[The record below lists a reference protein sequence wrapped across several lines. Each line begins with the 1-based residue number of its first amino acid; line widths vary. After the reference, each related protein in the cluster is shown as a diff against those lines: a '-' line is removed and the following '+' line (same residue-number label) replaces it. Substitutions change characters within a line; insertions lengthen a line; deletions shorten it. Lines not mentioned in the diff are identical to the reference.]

1 MKNLFV
7 NDQLRHIFLFFF
19 NSYRIG
25 RLAMNTGAV
34 VGAAVGGGVIV
45 LVVITLLLIL
55 ILVVKVLFIRRGTL
69 LRLGTQNS
77 LRASSAS

>member
-1 MKNLFV
+1 
-7 NDQLRHIFLFFF
+7 
-19 NSYRIG
+19 
-25 RLAMNTGAV
+25 MNTGAV

-45 LVVITLLLIL
+45 LVVITLLPIL
-55 ILVVKVLFIRRGTL
+55 ILVVKVLFIRRGML

>member
-1 MKNLFV
+1 
-7 NDQLRHIFLFFF
+7 
-19 NSYRIG
+19 
-25 RLAMNTGAV
+25 MNTGAV

-45 LVVITLLLIL
+45 LVVITLLPIL
-55 ILVVKVLFIRRGTL
+55 ILVVKVLFIRQGTL